1 MTTAGGLITDRYGVP
16 QYSGEAELFE
26 EYEERAWDL
35 FHGRE
40 GTDGLQIATPVH
52 LRAGLTG
59 AAYESVRKLEH
70 GKLKTKNSDGKA
82 TDVGMNLLLSTLKDS
97 IAAELPVKTSE
108 LFFQAFYST
117 SVWRKNYET
126 MQQYIVRR
134 EQDFKRLEDNSPG
147 TQVSEQVRAMML
159 LCFGGLDPK
168 EQTSVLS
175 SCNNTY
181 EFQKIAH
188 AMRIQFP
195 NAAGKPVHRRDYLGA
210 RQQGGPPTQQVRMQW
225 KQKFSGK
232 TRQVLAAEDYEPEPA
247 EYDDDV
253 YIEEGHDEEYEDGPT
268 DEAYA
273 GYSDDELMDVL
284 LSDFPDLSEDP
295 ATAEAFATV
304 AQHRFKKKK
313 FMSGKS
319 STPSSP
325 SQQAFGF
332 QARGEMS
339 FSEKAKDQRKS
350 AVRFLKSVTPCTAC
364 QQKGHWAGDPECP
377 VKKGKGRGKSSA
389 PSAKKKGQPPKRKSP
404 ATTLLAL
411 HEAEPDHQDHDVS
424 DAAMVESPTA
434 EVEECYVTDNLITP
448 ENVKASVY
456 RYDPINL
463 NGTGTSDGQ
472 DVSHGIYTMA
482 AYVVNDLNCQQLP
495 DPTPEHLCR
504 RKRVAFRHIC
514 DASETHGSAES
525 FMALNCP
532 KLCEHSSYRGGDER
546 KLHRGA
552 NGHTRHVTC
561 KERGCDRTIII
572 GHRKEPIEM
581 WSYLVQIL
589 LCTKWGASERSAGLF
604 RRVCQ
609 VREEHQA
616 LQDQAPLA
624 GYPKKASQPATPQK
638 TQGPIKNLSIA
649 SATPDGWDVVLSGNS
664 TPSPVASGPS
674 SSSKHPPTARIV
686 RASRQRVWL
695 YGVLISPDQD
705 LPDFPDLP
713 SEDMDILQPL
723 PSDCELINDGSPFQG
738 HRFDVVSSDPQAE
751 HYCKQVMTHALANEP
766 MSPEIFRF
774 AFYLY
779 GRLRLVR
786 ASAERITK
794 PSKEEGESKG
804 KREIDKSPM
813 EPVRKL
819 WAPIQYDIDDPNSV
833 HLHECEVMMTVL
845 PEEEE
850 SYALSADDPPGLA
863 ILDSGCTRTMHG
875 KDWADQMEQGLLA
888 NGLSSAKRSKDQTFR
903 GIGGKIQSKHVRI
916 FPVGIC
922 GVHGEV
928 HSAETPGNTPMLISR
943 PFTEELGAVINL
955 GKQTVSFTTLG
966 IYDKPLLKTSRGHL
980 ALNLL
985 DFDSSKMDEFESED
999 EETIQASLKSTT
1011 PPPGLSYDPAAQ
1023 ARDESDPF
1031 KNWLEEIDPAEY
1043 TNDFGGMNPDDYYDM
1058 QDDLATWR
1066 DDVLGIDPLTGRPFA
1081 QQQIPEDQAAVCENE
1096 TLFADF
1102 ASKHCCIRKTTN
1114 KKGKKLEDMCR
1125 SLDGDDFFE
1134 PFMVNRR
1141 ESPSTHLL
1149 ARSG

>member
-1 MTTAGGLITDRYGVP
+1 
-16 QYSGEAELFE
+16 
-26 EYEERAWDL
+26 
-35 FHGRE
+35 
-40 GTDGLQIATPVH
+40 
-52 LRAGLTG
+52 
-59 AAYESVRKLEH
+59 
-70 GKLKTKNSDGKA
+70 
-82 TDVGMNLLLSTLKDS
+82 
-97 IAAELPVKTSE
+97 
-108 LFFQAFYST
+108 
-117 SVWRKNYET
+117 

-210 RQQGGPPTQQVRMQW
+210 RQQGGPPTQQVRVQW

-247 EYDDDV
+247 EYDDDA
-253 YIEEGHDEEYEDGPT
+253 YIEEGHDDEYYEDGPT

-295 ATAEAFATV
+295 AIAEAFATV

-319 STPSSP
+319 SAPS
-325 SQQAFGF
+325 GF

-339 FSEKAKDQRKS
+339 FSEKQRKS

-377 VKKGKGRGKSSA
+377 VKKGKGRGKTSA
-389 PSAKKKGQPPKRKSP
+389 PSAQPRKRKSP

-411 HEAEPDHQDHDVS
+411 HEAEPDHQDHDVP
-424 DAAMVESPTA
+424 DAAVVESATA
-434 EVEECYVTDNLITP
+434 EVEECYVTDNLIAP

-472 DVSHGIYTMA
+472 DVSHGIYTLA

-495 DPTPEHLCR
+495 DPAPEHLHR

-514 DASETHGSAES
+514 DASETDGSAES
-525 FMALNCP
+525 FMGLNCP

-561 KERGCDRTIII
+561 KECGCDRAIII

-589 LCTKWGASERSAGLF
+589 LCTKWGAPERSAGLF

-638 TQGPIKNLSIA
+638 T
-649 SATPDGWDVVLSGNS
+649 
-664 TPSPVASGPS
+664 
-674 SSSKHPPTARIV
+674 
-686 RASRQRVWL
+686 
-695 YGVLISPDQD
+695 
-705 LPDFPDLP
+705 
-713 SEDMDILQPL
+713 
-723 PSDCELINDGSPFQG
+723 
-738 HRFDVVSSDPQAE
+738 
-751 HYCKQVMTHALANEP
+751 
-766 MSPEIFRF
+766 
-774 AFYLY
+774 
-779 GRLRLVR
+779 
-786 ASAERITK
+786 
-794 PSKEEGESKG
+794 
-804 KREIDKSPM
+804 
-813 EPVRKL
+813 
-819 WAPIQYDIDDPNSV
+819 
-833 HLHECEVMMTVL
+833 
-845 PEEEE
+845 
-850 SYALSADDPPGLA
+850 
-863 ILDSGCTRTMHG
+863 
-875 KDWADQMEQGLLA
+875 
-888 NGLSSAKRSKDQTFR
+888 
-903 GIGGKIQSKHVRI
+903 
-916 FPVGIC
+916 
-922 GVHGEV
+922 
-928 HSAETPGNTPMLISR
+928 
-943 PFTEELGAVINL
+943 
-955 GKQTVSFTTLG
+955 
-966 IYDKPLLKTSRGHL
+966 
-980 ALNLL
+980 
-985 DFDSSKMDEFESED
+985 
-999 EETIQASLKSTT
+999 
-1011 PPPGLSYDPAAQ
+1011 
-1023 ARDESDPF
+1023 
-1031 KNWLEEIDPAEY
+1031 
-1043 TNDFGGMNPDDYYDM
+1043 
-1058 QDDLATWR
+1058 
-1066 DDVLGIDPLTGRPFA
+1066 
-1081 QQQIPEDQAAVCENE
+1081 
-1096 TLFADF
+1096 
-1102 ASKHCCIRKTTN
+1102 
-1114 KKGKKLEDMCR
+1114 
-1125 SLDGDDFFE
+1125 
-1134 PFMVNRR
+1134 
-1141 ESPSTHLL
+1141 
-1149 ARSG
+1149 